1 MSKVIFRNAAVVKTT
16 NSFTY
21 NGNGYKYTTKIDPV
35 DDCMIA
41 YLQISQAKLDAF
53 YASVGKANSLHLHGI
68 RVVRIGAWTR
78 IIALRP
84 LTNGMVSQFLRR
96 LNSWV
101 LKHVAVSKAAGH
113 KRHHYFVEAPLHLNR
128 ATHNHQRPVTQTA
141 PHPVDLSRLLAAQT
155 KLRPT
160 LAPMNR

>member
-53 YASVGKANSLHLHGI
+53 YSSVGKANSLHLHGI
-68 RVVRIGAWTR
+68 RVVRIGSWTR
-78 IIALRP
+78 VIALRP

-101 LKHVAVSKAAGH
+101 LMHLAVKAEAP
-113 KRHHYFVEAPLHLNR
+113 KRNHYFISIPVNR
-128 ATHNHQRPVTQTA
+128 NHAVVPQKPKSVPA
-141 PHPVDLSRLLAAQT
+141 NVADLTRLLNAQQR
-155 KLRPT
+155 LRPT
-160 LAPMNR
+160 LAPINR